1 MTTIIPARYK
11 ELRLTLP
18 SYSYVWV
25 YGQFIVEELRTR
37 WKISFVDVTGFYH
50 FRNFVVLK
58 SSHNRTVEMVLN
70 RYEWE
75 KLPLA
80 HVSKPKSK

>member
-1 MTTIIPARYK
+1 MTTIIPARLK

-18 SYSYVWV
+18 SVTYVWV
-25 YGQFIVEELRTR
+25 YGQFEVEELRTR
-37 WKISFVDVTGFYH
+37 WKISFVDVAGIYH
-50 FRNFVVLK
+50 FHNFVVLK
-58 SSHNRTVEMVLN
+58 NSLNRAIEMVLN

-75 KLPLA
+75 NLPLA